1 MTDINRIR
9 WACRR
14 GMLECDLF
22 LLPFVEGCYAQL
34 SPEDKAIFERLLTL
48 PDQTLHRYFMQQESP
63 DEPEFQHIMRQI
75 QAFHNNSSDSSA
87 LIR

>member
-22 LLPFVEGCYAQL
+22 LLPFVEARYALL
-34 SPEDKAIFERLLTL
+34 SPEEQTTFERLLTL

-63 DEPEFQHIMRQI
+63 AEPEFQKMMENLR
-75 QAFHNNSSDSSA
+75 AFHYKW
-87 LIR
+87 I